1 MPERQ
6 RTQRPRIDLAVELER
21 AVDRNEF
28 GLEYQPIIDL
38 GSGSIAAVEALLRW
52 RHPLLGTIPPGDYL
66 PLAEETGLI
75 VPIGERVLDAAT
87 RQLRTWHL
95 GFARMQALRVNVN
108 ISSRQLADPGL
119 LGHVRTVLQRSDLD
133 PVSLTLELG
142 PEATDQTD
150 AIDALA
156 GLGVGL
162 ALEDFGSGSSLEMVR
177 TLPLSIVKLHPDF
190 AAMAAGNDE
199 DVAFADGLLT
209 LCRARDLQTIGKGVE
224 TREQARRLA
233 VLGCDMAQGYL
244 YSKPLGS
251 EGIGTLLA
259 RGRVTAPA
267 GIRQAIA

>member
-6 RTQRPRIDLAVELER
+6 RTQRPPIDLAVELER
-21 AVDRNEF
+21 AVERNEF

-52 RHPLLGTIPPGDYL
+52 RHPLMGTIAPAEYL
-66 PLAEETGLI
+66 PLAEETELI

-95 GFARMQALRVNVN
+95 GFARMQALKVNVN
-108 ISSRQLADPGL
+108 ISPAQLSHEKL
-119 LGHVRTVLQRSDLD
+119 LAHIQTVLQRSDLD
-133 PVSLTLELG
+133 PASLTLELG
-142 PEATDQTD
+142 AGCSQHPDQ
-150 AIDALA
+150 IVALA
-156 GLGVGL
+156 QVGVGL
-162 ALEDFGSGSSLEMVR
+162 ALEDFGQGSSLDDVREM
-177 TLPLSIVKLHPDF
+177 PLTIVKLHPEF
-190 AAMAAGNDE
+190 ASMAAGSDD
-199 DVAFADGLLT
+199 DVAFAESLVA
-209 LCRARDLQTIGKGVE
+209 LCRTRGLATIGKGVE

-233 VLGCDMAQGYL
+233 VIGCDMAQGYL

-267 GIRQAIA
+267 GVH